1 MINILW
7 QILVSLILIT
17 GIVFVIF
24 VLASIL
30 SGFFSN
36 KNNNKGEK

>member
-1 MINILW
+1 MISILW

-17 GIVFVIF
+17 LIVFVIF

-36 KNNNKGEK
+36 KNKGE